1 MSPRSYP
8 EWELIFLIQLRQ
20 YRYRYLD
27 IPFILDLNNDNPNV
41 RVGHVIV
48 VVVVV
53 VVAMM
58 NGRMSIERVSIL
70 GVVTTG
76 QHGTLLDPTHRHHIV
91 LDLFRRLWLLL
102 WNIVLRLMF
111 LH

>member
-48 VVVVV
+48 VIV

-58 NGRMSIERVSIL
+58 NGRMLIERVSIL